1 MSQIGLGPIKNHV
14 NQMTRLT
21 DLELY
26 IKLRTSMDVGA
37 VSIWQDPR
45 KSKMWRDSAHGAIAQ

>member
-1 MSQIGLGPIKNHV
+1 MRQIGLGPIKNHV

-37 VSIWQDPR
+37 VYIDLARPQKIQNVAR
-45 KSKMWRDSAHGAIAQ
+45 